1 MESINVVVDDNA
13 NISVSSIDEEEH
25 EMLPLVGEVVSNK
38 EGNMSPPEN
47 SIANDELDSK
57 EAKTREE
64 RSLYKKEG

>member
-57 EAKTREE
+57 
-64 RSLYKKEG
+64 